1 MLKSSLITG
10 GILALLLIHASPQA
24 GTPAADG
31 QPDARAGDR
40 MSVHT
45 QARGLPCPPVAT
57 AQVRP

>member
-31 QPDARAGDR
+31 QREVRAGDR
-40 MSVHT
+40 TSVPT
-45 QARGLPCPPVAT
+45 QALGLSCPPVAT
-57 AQVRP
+57 AQARP